1 MGCQTNEAFP
11 LLPIMGESRGMTAP
25 RVPRRRPATLRST
38 EPASRIRRADCLAGR
53 TLVSVARQR
62 KGLDAGRCQL
72 VFEHLD
78 TAQVLQQTL
87 HRALAEYRL
96 SELQFA
102 VLVALFAI
110 DPAPATPAD
119 LADYTAVSRAA
130 ITDALVRLE
139 ELAMILRA
147 RDEADRR
154 VCRVQ
159 LTAAGRTTVD
169 RALVEYLKA
178 AGESARLIDVPAQR
192 ELLTA
197 YRRLQQGAEQRPAQ
211 LLSSP

>member
-1 MGCQTNEAFP
+1 
-11 LLPIMGESRGMTAP
+11 MGENVTMTAM
-25 RVPRRRPATLRST
+25 RNPRRPGAILRST
-38 EPASRIRRADCLAGR
+38 KPASRIRRGDCLAGR

-78 TAQVLQQTL
+78 TAQVLQHTL
-87 HRALAEYRL
+87 QRALAEYRL

-110 DPAPATPAD
+110 DPAPTTPAE

-139 ELAMILRA
+139 ERATISRA
-147 RDEADRR
+147 RDQADRR
-154 VCRVQ
+154 ICRVE
-159 LTAAGRTTVD
+159 LTDAGRTTVD

-178 AGESARLIDVPAQR
+178 AGDSARLIDVPAQR
-192 ELLTA
+192 ELLSA
-197 YRRLQQGAEQRPAQ
+197 YRRLQQGAEQPPAQ
-211 LLSSP
+211 PLSTP

>member
-1 MGCQTNEAFP
+1 
-11 LLPIMGESRGMTAP
+11 MGESVTMTAL
-25 RVPRRRPATLRST
+25 RVPRRRTATLRSP
-38 EPASRIRRADCLAGR
+38 EPASRARRVECLAGR

-78 TAQVLQQTL
+78 TAQVLQHTL
-87 HRALAEYRL
+87 HRALAEYKL

-130 ITDALVRLE
+130 ITDALVRVE
-139 ELAMILRA
+139 ELALILRT
-147 RDEADRR
+147 RDQADRR

-159 LTAAGRTTVD
+159 LTDAGRTTVD

-178 AGESARLIDVPAQR
+178 AGESARLIDAPAQR

-197 YRRLQQGAEQRPAQ
+197 YRRLQQGAEHRPAER
-211 LLSSP
+211 LSSP